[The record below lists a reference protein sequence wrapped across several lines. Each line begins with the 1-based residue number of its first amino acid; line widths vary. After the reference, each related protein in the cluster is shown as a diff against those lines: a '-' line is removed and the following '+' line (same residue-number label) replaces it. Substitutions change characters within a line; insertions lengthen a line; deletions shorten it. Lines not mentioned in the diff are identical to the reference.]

1 MAKRVNRGRSS
12 ELSARSRPSRERQVR
27 DCAVAAVAHA
37 ARGHGEGHTHG
48 SQVHRHETMEMKTL
62 GRGSH
67 RDAPAAVQTV
77 AHGPVPARTVTAIR
91 VARRAVLA
99 APAGGA
105 DASAS
110 PSPRPA
116 EGNHR
121 RAGGGP
127 ADAVPLTWNL
137 TQATDWPITQATD
150 WDLTQATG
158 RNLRQAKELTPS

>member
-1 MAKRVNRGRSS
+1 
-12 ELSARSRPSRERQVR
+12 
-27 DCAVAAVAHA
+27 
-37 ARGHGEGHTHG
+37 
-48 SQVHRHETMEMKTL
+48 MKTL
-62 GRGSH
+62 SRGSH
-67 RDAPAAVQTV
+67 RNAQAAVQTV

-91 VARRAVLA
+91 TARRAVLT

-110 PSPRPA
+110 PSPRPTK
-116 EGNHR
+116 GTIT
-121 RAGGGP
+121 GP
-127 ADAVPLTWNL
+127 AGAQRMPVPLTWNL